1 MIIEMSWKN
10 TLLWRGLFDWLISN
24 FPEIVIKTWS
34 AKYVIAKFWLI
45 LEKWISPVY
54 FCKRTLK
61 TKELVIWEDS
71 LYLIGMGFIDEIL
84 HSYFFTSSSSNL
96 YKTIYPVKT
105 GSGLRDEMNFVCFF
119 RVVLPNITTILVLL
133 DNYRRLMGSSHV

>member
-1 MIIEMSWKN
+1 
-10 TLLWRGLFDWLISN
+10 
-24 FPEIVIKTWS
+24 
-34 AKYVIAKFWLI
+34 
-45 LEKWISPVY
+45 
-54 FCKRTLK
+54 
-61 TKELVIWEDS
+61 
-71 LYLIGMGFIDEIL
+71 MGFIDEIL